1 MTPNFQLATQLITDV
16 CHLPFHCL
24 NTEKDMERFI
34 QIFQNPYAVKKL
46 FQTPKTQTICHVI
59 MPFEIHFLLFFIDKT
74 PVTAGPFCTMILTK
88 QDCFKY
94 IHHYRLS
101 QLTAADLSV
110 YRSQFPIISE
120 EEALHITR
128 CLLHHLVPARKPWE
142 TEHII
147 WTSDPFFQVPQ
158 AQESPLR
165 KNYSELIQERYQL
178 EQSFMKEI
186 EDGNAREAILN
197 LRNMERDVAFLKE
210 MGTTL
215 EKERIGAAIVRTM
228 VRIAASRAGLPA
240 AAIDLLSTE
249 NTIAVQ
255 NARTIEV
262 ILKEK
267 EKLVNSFCEKIHSH
281 KQNQYSNLVLSAMHY
296 IKQQYPQDISVRQ
309 LAQDLNVT
317 CNRLISVFRTE
328 TGQTPGSYILKVRI
342 SQGAK
347 LLSTTD
353 LMVQQISS
361 MVGIPDANYFVKCF
375 KREYGIAPTRY
386 RKYYRL

>member
-34 QIFQNPYAVKKL
+34 QIFQNPYA
-46 FQTPKTQTICHVI
+46 VI

-147 WTSDPFFQVPQ
+147 WTSAPFFPVPQ
-158 AQESPLR
+158 AQESPR
-165 KNYSELIQERYQL
+165 
-178 EQSFMKEI
+178 
-186 EDGNAREAILN
+186 
-197 LRNMERDVAFLKE
+197 
-210 MGTTL
+210 
-215 EKERIGAAIVRTM
+215 RT
-228 VRIAASRAGLPA
+228 
-240 AAIDLLSTE
+240 
-249 NTIAVQ
+249 N
-255 NARTIEV
+255 
-262 ILKEK
+262 
-267 EKLVNSFCEKIHSH
+267 
-281 KQNQYSNLVLSAMHY
+281 
-296 IKQQYPQDISVRQ
+296 
-309 LAQDLNVT
+309 
-317 CNRLISVFRTE
+317 
-328 TGQTPGSYILKVRI
+328 
-342 SQGAK
+342 
-347 LLSTTD
+347 
-353 LMVQQISS
+353 
-361 MVGIPDANYFVKCF
+361 
-375 KREYGIAPTRY
+375 
-386 RKYYRL
+386 